1 MRDSEIFAG
10 FSDNEY
16 SEAMTHI
23 SAGEYSYRKGQMI
36 FTAGD
41 ITDKAGLVI
50 SGSVAIESTD
60 IFGNAS
66 LLTLVGKGGY
76 FALSYALLG
85 VPMISDVRANEN
97 CIILFLKVRGIE
109 DSETWTQKLTQ
120 NLLAIT
126 ARKNLHLSERSYI
139 NANKTI
145 RRKVMSYLKAVSLR
159 ENSRDFVI
167 PFSRSQMAD
176 YLSTD
181 RSALSR
187 ELCLMRDEGLISF
200 RRNHFSLHV

>member
-10 FSDNEY
+10 FSDDEY

-23 SAGEYSYRKGQMI
+23 SAGESSYRKGQMI

-41 ITDKAGLVI
+41 VTDRAGLVI

-60 IFGNAS
+60 IYGNAS

-85 VPMISDVRANEN
+85 VPMIVDARANEE
-97 CIILFLKVRGIE
+97 CRILFIRVKGIAH
-109 DSETWTQKLTQ
+109 SETWTQKLTQ
-120 NLLAIT
+120 NLLTIT
-126 ARKNLHLSERSYI
+126 ARKNLHLSERTCI

-145 RRKVMSYLKAVSLR
+145 RRKVMSCLKAESVR
-159 ENSRDFVI
+159 ENSRDFVM
-167 PFSRSQMAD
+167 PFSRKQMAD
-176 YLSTD
+176 YLSSD

-187 ELCLMRDEGLISF
+187 ELCRMRDEGLISF
-200 RRNHFSLHV
+200 RKNHFSLHV